1 MSEKTNPKLLIV
13 DDEPTI
19 VEYIQKIYERKGF
32 LTFGTGDGQAAVEIF
47 QSQRPQVNLI
57 DIHMPFS
64 PLDGIEVLQ
73 RIKEID
79 KNAVCIM
86 ISRITE
92 KQKVEE
98 AKKYGAD
105 AYLLKPF
112 GLEELDRAITQ
123 IAKINLRN

>member
-1 MSEKTNPKLLIV
+1 MNEKKTFKLLVV

-19 VEYIQKIYERKGF
+19 VEYIQKIYERKGAI
-32 LTFGTGDGQAAVEIF
+32 TFGATDGVTAIEIF
-47 QSQRPQVNLI
+47 KNQKPQVNLI

-73 RIKEID
+73 RIREID
-79 KNAVCIM
+79 KNVICIM
-86 ISRITE
+86 ISRITD
-92 KQKVEE
+92 KNKVED

-112 GLEELDRAITQ
+112 GLEELDRV
-123 IAKINLRN
+123 INELMNTKL